1 VNQLSLCEYQLYSH
15 GSDFCLFAG
24 ELRMNPKDDKIK
36 NSDDGL
42 SPIFPILLLATLIIG
57 VVLAIIKMIGLF

>member
-1 VNQLSLCEYQLYSH
+1 
-15 GSDFCLFAG
+15 
-24 ELRMNPKDDKIK
+24 MNPKDDKIK
-36 NSDDGL
+36 NGDDGL